1 MAMFKP
7 KPVDT
12 TGFSAKTQFEGSR
25 LMDKHGR
32 FNVIKKGLPFQERF
46 SFYHFLVTVSW
57 TKLILLASLFFI
69 LINIL
74 FTFLYISI
82 DCDQQFSGVENTTQ
96 GFDRFLTLF
105 YFSIQTFTTV
115 GYGNISPVGK
125 ISGLFSSI
133 EAFSGLCTFALISG
147 ILYGRFSKPKA
158 RIKFSH
164 LALISPYQDGKAF
177 MLRLANAKNSDMI
190 ELEGRLIYSGIELGA
205 NGEPVRKFYPMPLE
219 ISKVSFLPTSW
230 TLVHAI
236 KEDSPLWNLNHQ
248 DLENQEVEILIQLI
262 GYDETYN
269 QTVHSRSSYKPQD
282 IIWNARFKNIFA
294 TTEDGMTEV
303 DLSRLDDYSLV

>member
-1 MAMFKP
+1 MSVFKP

-12 TGFSAKTQFEGSR
+12 TGFSSKTQFEGSR
-25 LMDKHGR
+25 LMNKHGR
-32 FNVIKKGLPFQERF
+32 FNVVKKGLPFQERF
-46 SFYHFLVTVSW
+46 SIYHFLVTVSW
-57 TKLILLASLFFI
+57 AKLIALAIVFFV
-69 LINIL
+69 LINLL
-74 FTFLYISI
+74 FTVFYVSI
-82 DCDQQFSGVENTTQ
+82 NCDQQFSGIEPTMRGIN
-96 GFDRFLTLF
+96 RFMTLF
-105 YFSIQTFTTV
+105 YFSVQTFTTV
-115 GYGNISPVGK
+115 GYGNISPVGMM
-125 ISGLFSSI
+125 SGLLSSV

-164 LALISPYQDGKAF
+164 LALIAPYQDGNAF
-177 MLRLANAKNSDMI
+177 MCRLANAKNSDMV
-190 ELEGRLIYSGIELGA
+190 ELEGRLIFSGIETGA
-205 NGEPVRKFYPMPLE
+205 NGEKVRKFYPMALE

-236 KEDSPLWNLNHQ
+236 KEGSPLWGLSAQ
-248 DLENQEVEILIQLI
+248 DLEHQEVEILAQLM

-269 QTVHSRSSYKPQD
+269 QTLHSRSSYKPHD